1 MLIIKYLDMTEFDYS
16 KLKDCWEHIPTAIFN
31 DLSYVYDKDGKAIGE
46 RYALERKSQV
56 KQDGVT
62 IYMCFGF
69 EGNCT
74 YNELMDMGYYI
85 NLEPIEEF
93 IKESALS
100 HFFVQSEIYNYD
112 DYRVLC
118 ANWYFDRI
126 INQPIFNFPFYLE
139 KKDEVEP
146 VTD

>member
-1 MLIIKYLDMTEFDYS
+1 MIELDYS
-16 KLKDCWEHIPTAIFN
+16 KIKNCWEHIPTAIFN
-31 DLSYVYDKDGKAIGE
+31 DLSYVYNKDGKVIGE
-46 RYALERKSQV
+46 RYALERKYQP
-56 KQDGVT
+56 KPDDVT

-93 IKESALS
+93 IKECALYN
-100 HFFVQSEIYNYD
+100 FFVQSEIYNYD

-118 ANWYFDRI
+118 ANWYLDRI
-126 INQPIFNFPFYLE
+126 INQPIFSFPFYLE

-146 VTD
+146 VTE

>member
-1 MLIIKYLDMTEFDYS
+1 MFEIDYS
-16 KLKDCWEHIPTAIFN
+16 KFKNCWEHIPTAIFN
-31 DLSYVYDKDGKAIGE
+31 NFSYVYDENEKVIGE
-46 RYALERKSQV
+46 RCVLERKYQT
-56 KQDGVT
+56 KLDGVT

-93 IKESALS
+93 IKECALYN
-100 HFFVQSEIYNYD
+100 FFVQSEIYNYD
-112 DYRVLC
+112 DYRTLC
-118 ANWYFDRI
+118 ANWYLDRI
-126 INQPIFNFPFYLE
+126 INQPIFEFPFYLE